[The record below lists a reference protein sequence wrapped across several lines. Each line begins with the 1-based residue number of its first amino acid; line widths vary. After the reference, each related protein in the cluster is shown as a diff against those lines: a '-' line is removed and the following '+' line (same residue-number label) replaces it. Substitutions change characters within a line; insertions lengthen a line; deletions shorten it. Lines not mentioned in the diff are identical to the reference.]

1 MPCTQSCSRNT
12 LCLAGDSVLR
22 WSRNANVIPVVQIQD
37 LKPREQK
44 RLPAQSLGLWM
55 NLNPSCPSYGQVLAQ
70 WSEVGP
76 RAQRSLSLVP
86 ADAGRA
92 LLCAAIP
99 GPGTHDKASTSCPV
113 ITSWTKTSAMYAY
126 ASFAKTHLWES
137 KENDFILLNLGFL
150 ISKPRKSS
158 LILLN
163 SQETKLKSY
172 IRIYM
177 KVFPWYQ
184 HTW

>member
-1 MPCTQSCSRNT
+1 M
-12 LCLAGDSVLR
+12 
-22 WSRNANVIPVVQIQD
+22 
-37 LKPREQK
+37 
-44 RLPAQSLGLWM
+44 
-55 NLNPSCPSYGQVLAQ
+55 
-70 WSEVGP
+70 
-76 RAQRSLSLVP
+76 QRGLSLVP

-92 LLCAAIP
+92 LVCAAIP
-99 GPGTHDKASTSCPV
+99 RPRDPQQGSRLLCCLLLLD
-113 ITSWTKTSAMYAY
+113 ITSAMYAY

-172 IRIYM
+172 IRIYV
-177 KVFPWYQ
+177 KVFPWYK
-184 HTW
+184 HTLVRLLLTRTTRNKLCSLNCQGF